1 MTDTKTIRSMLDAID
16 GVYEVD
22 KTAFTLKDDT
32 WQKTRRTFHVYDC
45 ITNYGKCRVYVITD
59 DFSKNPSATNSFKNG
74 MSFIRF
80 SDVPLDQY
88 YELANSVNSNSPTS
102 CWCGNINMYATKD
115 GKHVIRISRNGVRR
129 ILGTKVNTMEDII
142 LVDFVIADTEDDGF
156 EVIVYDKPE
165 TGNLQQDKKLARV
178 FNQGVKSF
186 GDFFEDD
193 DL

>member
-1 MTDTKTIRSMLDAID
+1 
-16 GVYEVD
+16 
-22 KTAFTLKDDT
+22 
-32 WQKTRRTFHVYDC
+32 
-45 ITNYGKCRVYVITD
+45 
-59 DFSKNPSATNSFKNG
+59 
-74 MSFIRF
+74 
-80 SDVPLDQY
+80 
-88 YELANSVNSNSPTS
+88 
-102 CWCGNINMYATKD
+102 MYATKD

-193 DL
+193 NL